1 MAHWFNKMYTIFVH
15 FILELNLALCKTN
28 WSQNNLVF
36 GSLQPKMMNYAYG
49 GRGGPTKV
57 INPYFLLE
65 IMKVDSD
72 EINSLSSFTHFNSR
86 N

>member
-1 MAHWFNKMYTIFVH
+1 MYTIFVH

-28 WSQNNLVF
+28 WSQNNLDTRQKLVF